1 MQKTRENQTT
11 KMKYLEV
18 TFTVTPTSETA
29 NDIIAALAA
38 ELGFESFVESPQG
51 TIGYLPA
58 HLFDEQALTDA
69 LTDFPMPDT
78 HITFTSCEME
88 DKNWNEEWEKNFFEP
103 IVVDSR
109 CVIHST
115 FHKDYPKADFD
126 IIINPQ
132 MAFGTGHHQTTRL
145 IISYLLDIDLQDKT
159 VLDMG
164 CGTSILAILASMR
177 GAKALTAI
185 DIDEWC
191 VNNSID
197 NFALNHIDNIKV
209 FQGDASSLAAEGP
222 FDIIIAN
229 INRNILLADMQYY
242 VARMNEGAEI
252 YFSGFYESDLPL
264 IQAEAERLGL
274 RYLSHRVEKEWTAA
288 QFVK

>member
-1 MQKTRENQTT
+1 
-11 KMKYLEV
+11 MKYLEV